1 MSVETAFQ
9 AQCDHLAAYRQ
20 ATVTGITSR
29 SHLWSMVDASGD
41 ETYENIVKGLT
52 ITNVDTDL
60 DNGVIS
66 GRIGDWFQLHD
77 TYFSGTALS
86 TVDGALSSYL
96 WRVSQRFNEMF
107 YTHFNRYLTLSNVF
121 PAADLAMGTFAYTG
135 PVFAAGSAVDTA
147 VAGMGKLRVVV
158 ANQAIGAGTNLV
170 MSITCKRE
178 DDTTVAIAAT
188 LLSNAIVGT
197 AAILGE
203 QGLSG
208 NAASGQKVILVAAT
222 AQFKAA
228 EKVLIEDD
236 NAAEWGTV
244 DTIISNTSI
253 TLTENLRNTYT
264 TAASA
269 KVTPLFKDVTAC
281 TASTGNAGD
290 DVTFGVAPDRTVAL
304 S

>member
-9 AQCDHLAAYRQ
+9 AQCDHLAAYQ
-20 ATVTGITSR
+20 QSIVTGIAGR
-29 SHLWSMVDASGD
+29 SHLWDMVDGAGD
-41 ETYENIVKGLT
+41 ESYENAVKGLT
-52 ITNVDTDL
+52 ITNVDADL
-60 DNGVIS
+60 DDVMVG
-66 GRIGDWFQLHD
+66 GHIGDWFQLHD
-77 TYFSGTALS
+77 QYFIGTALL
-86 TVDGALSSYL
+86 TIDGALSSYL

-107 YTHFNRYLTLSNVF
+107 YTHFNRYLTPSNVF

-135 PVFAAGSAVDTA
+135 LVFVAGSAVDTA

-158 ANQAIGAGTNLV
+158 AEQAIGAGGNLV
-170 MSITCKRE
+170 LSVTCKRE
-178 DDTTVAIAAT
+178 DDTTVALAAT
-188 LLSNAIVGT
+188 LLANAVVGT

-203 QGLSG
+203 QALSD
-208 NAASGQKVILVAAT
+208 NAASGQKVIPVAAT